1 METTE
6 LEAMVYQALV
16 KDKALMR
23 GLPSKGTPVYHMQ
36 KPGTHSKHYPYLV
49 YSVLSDVPA
58 LTGED
63 RELFHRVTMRFHI
76 VTKDGGY
83 EEINRN
89 LNRVLLS
96 LGFIRVQ
103 TTPYI
108 EDGEKILITDYRIGV
123 NTL

>member
-16 KDKALMR
+16 KDKELMG
-23 GLPSKGTPVYHMQ
+23 GLPQKGRPVYHMQ
-36 KPGTHSKHYPYLV
+36 KPGTGCRHYPYIV

-76 VTKDGGY
+76 VTKDGVY
-83 EEINRN
+83 EEINRH
-89 LNRVLLS
+89 LNRVLIS
-96 LGFIRVQ
+96 LGFMRVQ
-103 TTPYI
+103 TIPYI
-108 EDGEKILITDYRIGV
+108 EDGDKILITDYRIGV